1 MFRLFIYI
9 LTFAMEINQFDFS
22 PFVRV
27 PKMRINKDFLKG
39 VKHDREYTD
48 FNFLPSQSCIY
59 TAINNV
65 VFDFAAKK
73 ESFRQMLV

>member
-39 VKHDREYTD
+39 VKHDREYSD
-48 FNFLPSQSCIY
+48 FNFLPS
-59 TAINNV
+59 
-65 VFDFAAKK
+65 
-73 ESFRQMLV
+73 

>member
-1 MFRLFIYI
+1 MQRKNKSLFNLSKKELSFRKGVSGFFSYI

-48 FNFLPSQSCIY
+48 FNFLLS
-59 TAINNV
+59 
-65 VFDFAAKK
+65 
-73 ESFRQMLV
+73 